1 MEDSHPRLQPISDQ
15 GLYPEIGASL
25 LAHARNCDDRVT
37 HELLRLLLEAT
48 SQQQA
53 RIAALEKRLR
63 EIENR
68 HSFEDRPGL

>member
-1 MEDSHPRLQPISDQ
+1 MEEVLSRLQPISEH
-15 GLYPEIGASL
+15 GFPPEIGSSL
-25 LAHARNCDDRVT
+25 LAHARTCEDRVT
-37 HELLRLLLEAT
+37 HELLRLLLEAA